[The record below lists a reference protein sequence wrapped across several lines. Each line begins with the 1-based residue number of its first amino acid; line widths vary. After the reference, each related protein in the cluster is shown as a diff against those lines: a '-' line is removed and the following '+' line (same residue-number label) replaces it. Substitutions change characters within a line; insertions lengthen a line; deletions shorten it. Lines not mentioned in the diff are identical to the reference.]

1 MLMEKVGANDPAQI
15 AAAADRAAQTVD
27 ALLVRIMA
35 QKIEPPFAGTLLR
48 NISGDSAAIS
58 GAGFR
63 VAEQAFMAVQTFV
76 PVAQKNGKSLEKEP
90 AIKNAIDTLA
100 RSVEKPATY
109 DPQQFATQ
117 MRAIHSFLTQ

>member
-1 MLMEKVGANDPAQI
+1 LMAKVGANDPAQI
-15 AAAADRAAQTVD
+15 AAAANRAAQTVD
-27 ALLVRIMA
+27 ALLTRVMA
-35 QKIEPPFAGTLLR
+35 QKMESQFAGTLLR
-48 NISGDSAAIS
+48 NIAGDSAAIA

-63 VAEQAFMAVQTFV
+63 VAEQAVMAVQTFV

-90 AIKNAIDTLA
+90 AIKNAIDTLF

>member
-1 MLMEKVGANDPAQI
+1 
-15 AAAADRAAQTVD
+15 
-27 ALLVRIMA
+27 
-35 QKIEPPFAGTLLR
+35 
-48 NISGDSAAIS
+48 
-58 GAGFR
+58 
-63 VAEQAFMAVQTFV
+63 MAVQTFV